1 MPGRMEYTLDE
12 SKRILIIEKEGKGG
26 GQGGLRPET
35 GGGATN
41 TPGEG
46 EEGEPG
52 TGADRSGLEGLCSEK
67 LVDLVFI
74 LATKLDRNVDDMRA
88 QLQENS
94 AATDEKIHVLEENVA
109 EQVLSRKFVYLLV
122 MVDFPLKTRPQCA
135 AIRRRSQER
144 KDWLCRRA

>member
-1 MPGRMEYTLDE
+1 MEYTLDE
-12 SKRILIIEKEGKGG
+12 SKRILIIEKEGKGASSG
-26 GQGGLRPET
+26 PSGLRPET

-46 EEGEPG
+46 EEGEG
-52 TGADRSGLEGLCSEK
+52 AGADRSGLEGLCSEK

-94 AATDEKIHVLEENVA
+94 VATDEKIHVLQGNVA
-109 EQVLSRKFVYLLV
+109 EQVF
-122 MVDFPLKTRPQCA
+122 
-135 AIRRRSQER
+135 
-144 KDWLCRRA
+144 

>member
-1 MPGRMEYTLDE
+1 MEYTLDE
-12 SKRILIIEKEGKGG
+12 SKRILIIEKEGKVGAG
-26 GQGGLRPET
+26 ASGGLRPET

-46 EEGEPG
+46 EEGEG

-94 AATDEKIHVLEENVA
+94 VAMDDKIHLLEGNVA
-109 EQVLSRKFVYLLV
+109 EQVFLHKYISRY
-122 MVDFPLKTRPQCA
+122 KTA
-135 AIRRRSQER
+135 
-144 KDWLCRRA
+144 D

>member
-1 MPGRMEYTLDE
+1 MEYTLDE
-12 SKRILIIEKEGKGG
+12 SKRILIIEKEGKGAG
-26 GQGGLRPET
+26 AGGLSPET

-46 EEGEPG
+46 EEGEG

-94 AATDEKIHVLEENVA
+94 VATDDKIHLLEGNVSK
-109 EQVLSRKFVYLLV
+109 QVF
-122 MVDFPLKTRPQCA
+122 FPTNISFC
-135 AIRRRSQER
+135 
-144 KDWLCRRA
+144 

>member
-1 MPGRMEYTLDE
+1 MDE
-12 SKRILIIEKEGKGG
+12 SKRILIIEKEGKGASG
-26 GQGGLRPET
+26 PSGLRPET

-46 EEGEPG
+46 EEGEG

-94 AATDEKIHVLEENVA
+94 IATRGVYSSQK
-109 EQVLSRKFVYLLV
+109 LSFL
-122 MVDFPLKTRPQCA
+122 
-135 AIRRRSQER
+135 
-144 KDWLCRRA
+144 

>member
-1 MPGRMEYTLDE
+1 MEYTLDE
-12 SKRILIIEKEGKGG
+12 SKRILIIEKEGKGAG
-26 GQGGLRPET
+26 AGGLRPET

-46 EEGEPG
+46 EEGEG

-94 AATDEKIHVLEENVA
+94 VATDDKIHLLEGNVA
-109 EQVLSRKFVYLLV
+109 EQVFLHKYISRY
-122 MVDFPLKTRPQCA
+122 KTA
-135 AIRRRSQER
+135 
-144 KDWLCRRA
+144 D

>member
-1 MPGRMEYTLDE
+1 MEYTLDE
-12 SKRILIIEKEGKGG
+12 SKRILIIEKEGNKGAG
-26 GQGGLRPET
+26 ASGGLRPET

-46 EEGEPG
+46 EEGEG

-94 AATDEKIHVLEENVA
+94 VATDDKIHLLEGNVA
-109 EQVLSRKFVYLLV
+109 EQVFLQKYISRYKT
-122 MVDFPLKTRPQCA
+122 VD
-135 AIRRRSQER
+135 
-144 KDWLCRRA
+144 

>member
-1 MPGRMEYTLDE
+1 MEYTLDE
-12 SKRILIIEKEGKGG
+12 SKRILIIEKEGKAAGAS
-26 GQGGLRPET
+26 GGLRPET

-46 EEGEPG
+46 EEGEG

-94 AATDEKIHVLEENVA
+94 VATDDKIHLLEGNVA
-109 EQVLSRKFVYLLV
+109 EQVFFHKYIYWY
-122 MVDFPLKTRPQCA
+122 KTA
-135 AIRRRSQER
+135 
-144 KDWLCRRA
+144 D